1 MKYDEPS
8 LFSLAD
14 LDASHNTLQHIPYK
28 LFHLPQLVN
37 LSLSYNLLERLPGDL
52 DYNTNGNI
60 NLYLSYNVLERLPGD
75 LDYNTNGNINL
86 FVYMHVICP
95 QMIQNVILFFR

>member
-1 MKYDEPS
+1 MKNDEPS

-60 NLYLSYNVLERLPGD
+60 NL
-75 LDYNTNGNINL
+75 